1 MKKGTGISMETLR
14 GISEELAGV
23 KVDQGEWED
32 MLIRVREL
40 FDGIKAL
47 EEIDLDE
54 IPPAFS
60 YSPRGEGNGAH

>member
-1 MKKGTGISMETLR
+1 MKKGTGVSKETLR

-40 FDGIKAL
+40 FNGIKAL

-54 IPPAFS
+54 IRPAFS
-60 YSPRGEGNGAH
+60 YNPRGEGNGKY

>member
-1 MKKGTGISMETLR
+1 MKKGTGVSQETLR
-14 GISEELAGV
+14 GISEELVGV

-40 FDGIKAL
+40 FNDIKSL

-54 IPPAFS
+54 IHPAFS
-60 YSPRGEGNGAH
+60 YDPRGEGNGKY